1 MRLTPDAAGA
11 RIGPFWI
18 TPGWTRLNAATVWA
32 ASFLTIGLAA
42 FISFVQPY
50 LLTEVLHLPDAIQ
63 GRLTGSL
70 GALQEIIVI
79 CSAGFFGVWSDR
91 SGRRRVYYLG
101 FLAMAAG
108 FAIYP
113 LADTVAELV
122 LFRCVFALGIAMAP
136 LMLSACVVDAIQE
149 VSRGRWIASN
159 TLLQGLGVVIMS
171 FLLAKM
177 PAWFESRGVA
187 PVDAIRYAF
196 WMAAAL
202 ALLAA
207 AVVFAGLP
215 RLAPGHIRGRGRGA
229 WRLVGQALGLARRN
243 PRLGIAYGAAFIG
256 RGDFTIVGVFFS
268 LWLVQA
274 GRDAGMSSAEALAT
288 AGKLFGILQLAAMLW
303 APAMGWLV
311 DRLRRLDGLCLA
323 LALAGTGYLLMGQMT
338 QPFDAGFIPFAVLLG
353 IGEMS
358 VIVAAGALLGQEAP
372 LENRG
377 PVIGF
382 YNAVGGVGILFATF
396 VGGQVFDAIG
406 RTAPFSLM
414 GLLNLVLLAAALL
427 VRVRAARAVQA
438 VTPCN

>member
-1 MRLTPDAAGA
+1 MKLRPDAAGE

-50 LLTEVLHLPDAIQ
+50 LLTEVLQLPDAVQ

-79 CSAGFFGVWSDR
+79 CSASFFGVWSDR

-113 LADTVAELV
+113 LADSVAELV

-159 TLLQGLGVVIMS
+159 TLLQGLGVVTMS
-171 FLLAKM
+171 VLLAKM
-177 PAWFESRGVA
+177 PAWFELRGVPPA
-187 PVDAIRYAF
+187 SAIRYAF

-207 AVVFAGLP
+207 AVVAAGLP
-215 RLAPGHIRGRGRGA
+215 RLAPGHIRGAGRGA
-229 WRLVGQALGLARRN
+229 WRLVAQALGLARRN
-243 PRLGIAYGAAFIG
+243 PSLGIAYGAAFIG

-288 AGKLFGILQLAAMLW
+288 AGKLFGLMQGAAMLW
-303 APAMGWLV
+303 APVMGMVV
-311 DRLRRLDGLCLA
+311 DRLRRLDALCLA
-323 LALAGTGYLLMGQMT
+323 LAIAGLAYLAMGQVT
-338 QPFDAGFIPFAVLLG
+338 RPFDAGFIPFALLLG
-353 IGEMS
+353 IGEMG

-372 LENRG
+372 QENRG

-396 VGGQVFDAIG
+396 VGGQVFDGIG

-427 VRVRAARAVQA
+427 VRLRAARGARTV
-438 VTPCN
+438 PSCN